1 MQMLYDYLTGKEFSS
16 QFMAII
22 EGFSELQKGY
32 IDERNRM
39 ERIWKTRE
47 KQLEKILLN
56 TNSFVGSI
64 KGIAGNLLLE
74 TSIIDGANSQALLES
89 EHE

>member
-1 MQMLYDYLTGKEFSS
+1 
-16 QFMAII
+16 
-22 EGFSELQKGY
+22 
-32 IDERNRM
+32 M

-89 EHE
+89 DNL